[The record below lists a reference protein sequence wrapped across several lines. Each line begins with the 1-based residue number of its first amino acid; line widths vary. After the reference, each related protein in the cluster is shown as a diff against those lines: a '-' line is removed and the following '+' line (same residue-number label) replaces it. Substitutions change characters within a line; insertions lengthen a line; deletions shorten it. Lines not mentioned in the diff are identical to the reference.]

1 MTTSLDAL
9 RRGIERGLSW
19 LAANYGVEQMYGQT
33 PYYAFYSMER
43 VASLSEVE
51 TLGSK
56 KWYDMGLEYISSHA
70 NQAGM
75 VSAQYGEDVNTAWA
89 ILFAARSTRDSIQ
102 RAERRRLGA
111 ANMLGGI
118 GLPKNLNDL
127 VIRAGRVGVSPM
139 TGAVEGMLDALNDPN
154 LQDTAAVEAGLMD
167 AYGRRGA
174 EALRPHRD
182 RLIRLTRSP
191 DPQLRT
197 IAVWCLA
204 RMGESDVTPLLAN
217 ALEDP
222 DDLVAVEAGKGLQFL
237 SRRLVGFGPDISE
250 ASDRSTATEKKRQA
264 ARAWREYFRN
274 AQEPPKPSAAVTDS
288 GRPSS

>member
-1 MTTSLDAL
+1 
-9 RRGIERGLSW
+9 
-19 LAANYGVEQMYGQT
+19 
-33 PYYAFYSMER
+33 MER